1 MKIVKIKGGLGNQMF
16 QYSFAILLKEM
27 TDENVKIDM
36 TDFDNCINDEIRKP
50 RLLKY
55 NISLPIASPEEIKK
69 IRKFQIKNNPL
80 KYIDKSKIV
89 FECLLNHNYFWEV
102 NRKFRQPKKLL
113 HYSYFDGYWQSWRYV
128 DSIRNQLVTEF
139 TPNYQLHTKT
149 LCLQE
154 KMKTENSVFIGVR
167 RGDYELDKKHF
178 GVFDGSYYN
187 TAIKVIMKAVT
198 NPVFYIFSNDVN
210 WCKNNLNFEECNVN
224 YREKENII
232 DDFEE
237 LQLMISCKH
246 AIIGNST
253 FHWWGA
259 WLISNPQKIIVAPK
273 NWFFD
278 DKPIDIVQP
287 NWIKLEKIGESD
299 DYREKKI

>member
-27 TDENVKIDM
+27 TNENVKIDM
-36 TDFDNCINDEIRKP
+36 TAFENCIDDEIRKP

-80 KYIDKSKIV
+80 KYIDKIKIV
-89 FECLLNHNYFWEV
+89 FECLLNHKYFLEA
-102 NRKFRQPKKLL
+102 NRKFRQPEKLL

-128 DSIRNQLVTEF
+128 DSIRNQLVKEF

-149 LCLQE
+149 VCFQE
-154 KMKTENSVFIGVR
+154 KMKNENSVFIGVR

-178 GVFDGSYYN
+178 GVFGESYYN
-187 TAIKVIMKAVT
+187 TAIKIIMKAVT

-210 WCKNNLNFEECNVN
+210 WCKNNLNFEECKVN
-224 YREKENII
+224 YREKEDII

-237 LQLMISCKH
+237 LQLMLSCKH

-259 WLISNPQKIIVAPK
+259 WLICNPQKIIVAPK

-278 DKPIDIVQP
+278 NKPIDIVPP
-287 NWIKLEKIGESD
+287 NWIKLE
-299 DYREKKI
+299 